1 MFGIGQS
8 SRTIQVG
15 FTLHLFIT
23 FFNSLYQDSKNN
35 LVPYTFLI
43 PDNYSFNLGDGTITL
58 ESNQTAL
65 NVWQTIEILLEKQ
78 RPTMIENTSKR
89 WKKYWAII
97 KQLKTNKNM
106 INNKQIFIK
115 I

>member
-8 SRTIQVG
+8 SCTIQVG

-23 FFNSLYQDSKNN
+23 FFNSLYQDSKEN

-65 NVWQTIEILLEKQ
+65 NVWQTIEIQ
-78 RPTMIENTSKR
+78 RNGRQGTLVVNG
-89 WKKYWAII
+89 AIHAQVI
-97 KQLKTNKNM
+97 V
-106 INNKQIFIK
+106 F
-115 I
+115 